1 MTQPFII
8 ERLRQ
13 QDKEKRKG
21 KNLILKLGIP
31 TSSLQSS
38 ELPQPAPGKERKC
51 INCKFSL
58 INVQHQ

>member
-1 MTQPFII
+1 MTQSLV
-8 ERLRQ
+8 ERRLRQ

-38 ELPQPAPGKERKC
+38 ELPQPAPGK
-51 INCKFSL
+51 
-58 INVQHQ
+58 